1 MLHVPAHHIST
12 EKPGQCSPL
21 PSHIPSC
28 TPPNTV
34 QLQLEAAYLMYDV
47 GDRDLGFAHWYGA

>member
-1 MLHVPAHHIST
+1 MYQHTLSLQRSQGNALLH
-12 EKPGQCSPL
+12 

-47 GDRDLGFAHWYGA
+47 GDRDLGFAH